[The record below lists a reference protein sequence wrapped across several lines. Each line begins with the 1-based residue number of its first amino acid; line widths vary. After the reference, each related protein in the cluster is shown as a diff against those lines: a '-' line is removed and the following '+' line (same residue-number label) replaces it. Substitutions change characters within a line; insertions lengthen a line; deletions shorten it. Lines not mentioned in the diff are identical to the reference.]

1 MKFYSYQK
9 KCVVCRYWSGERELH
24 RSAQFLEADQ
34 NDFGACLHHTS
45 NSRHINNK
53 KAIFTCP
60 KWEKWDPLK

>member
-1 MKFYSYQK
+1 
-9 KCVVCRYWSGERELH
+9 SGERELH

-45 NSRHINNK
+45 NSRHIEDK